1 MRIFVKNYKMVKR
14 KNHPNRQNY
23 IWKDDKL
30 VLKDECFECGS
41 FENIHYHHIVPST
54 MGGTKT
60 IPLCIICHGKVHDRD
75 FVKHK
80 ELQKIGIKRAK
91 ENGVFMG
98 RAKGSYETPE
108 EFLNKSKSKKII
120 ELLQKGYLY
129 SEISNIVLCSTGT
142 IVKVNK
148 LMDGI
153 RGPYET
159 REEFLNKSNSK
170 KIIELLEKGYLYSEI
185 SSIVPCSTWMIAKV
199 NKLMD
204 GIRGPYET
212 ETPEKF
218 LNKSKS
224 KKIIEL
230 LDKGCSVREISSIV
244 PCSIHTIAKVNKLIN

>member
-1 MRIFVKNYKMVKR
+1 MAKR
-14 KNHPNRQNY
+14 KNHPNSQNY
-23 IWKDDKL
+23 IWKDNKL

-41 FENIHYHHIVPST
+41 IEDIHYHHIVPST

-80 ELQKIGIKRAK
+80 ELQRIGIERAK
-91 ENGVFMG
+91 ENGVFIG

-120 ELLQKGYLY
+120 ELLEKGYSY
-129 SEISNIVLCSTGT
+129 QKISSIIPCSTGT
-142 IVKVNK
+142 IVKINK
-148 LMDGI
+148 LINEGMGRD

-159 REEFLNKSNSK
+159 TEEFLNKSKSK

-185 SSIVPCSTWMIAKV
+185 SSILPCSTWIIAKV

-204 GIRGPYET
+204 GKRGPYET

-218 LNKSKS
+218 INKSKS

-230 LDKGCSVREISSIV
+230 LEKGYSYQKISSII
-244 PCSIHTIAKVNKLIN
+244 PCSSHTIAKVNKLINGKSM

>member
-1 MRIFVKNYKMVKR
+1 MVKR
-14 KNHPNRQNY
+14 KNHPNHQSY

-80 ELQKIGIKRAK
+80 ELQRIGIKRAK

-120 ELLQKGYLY
+120 ELLEKGYLY
-129 SEISNIVLCSTGT
+129 SEISSITLCSTGT

-148 LMDGI
+148 LINEGMGI
-153 RGPYET
+153 DKVRRPRGPYKT
-159 REEFLNKSNSK
+159 PEEFLNKSESK

-185 SSIVPCSTWMIAKV
+185 SSIVSCSTWIIAKV

-204 GIRGPYET
+204 EIRGPY

-230 LDKGCSVREISSIV
+230 LDKGCSVRDISSIV
-244 PCSIHTIAKVNKLIN
+244 PCSTHTIAKVNKLIN